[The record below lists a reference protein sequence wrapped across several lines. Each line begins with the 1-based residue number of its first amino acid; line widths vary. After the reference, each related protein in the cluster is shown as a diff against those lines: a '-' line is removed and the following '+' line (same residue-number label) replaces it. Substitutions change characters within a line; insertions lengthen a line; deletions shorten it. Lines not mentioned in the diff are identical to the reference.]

1 MCQKLDFILKNNFM
15 TNKVRESNIELLRII
30 LMIMIITHHV
40 IVHSL
45 GLNYEQSLALHDL
58 SIYYKIF
65 VNSFVVLGVNTF
77 VFISGYYG
85 MKFKIKTVISFTLQA
100 VFYSVGIYLFFLI
113 LNHNRFEFK
122 VFVLNFIPISK
133 YTWWFLSLFLGLYF
147 ISPILNKGFDL
158 LEHRS
163 KIITLVGLVYFDSF
177 SSFWWHSGLS
187 GDGYSIFHFIVLYLI
202 ARYLSVMVTKIKKPL
217 LYLILS
223 TFILVTIAFLLLYN
237 GKISRLSILF
247 SYNNPIL
254 MFSSI
259 MLFYVFKNIKIQ
271 SKFINTISGLVFGI
285 YLLHDHE
292 SVRDFICKYISKVQT
307 NYFGFE
313 FLICILSAITL
324 IFIISA
330 FIEYIRKIVFDAL
343 LNKIEFYWENNDQ
356 IQKKKEIITHYIK
369 RIFDLSYV

>member
-1 MCQKLDFILKNNFM
+1 M

-30 LMIMIITHHV
+30 LMIMIISHHV

-45 GLNYEQSLALHDL
+45 GLNYQQSLAQHDL

-65 VNSFVVLGVNTF
+65 VNSFLVLGVNTF

-85 MKFKIKTVISFTLQA
+85 MKFKTKAVISFTLQA

-113 LNHNRFEFK
+113 LNHDSFDIK
-122 VFVLNFIPISK
+122 VFILNFIPISR

-147 ISPILNKGFDL
+147 ISPILNKGFDS
-158 LEHRS
+158 LEHRN
-163 KIITLVGLVYFDSF
+163 KIITLIGLVYFDCF

-187 GDGYSIFHFIVLYLI
+187 GDGYSVFYFIVLYLV
-202 ARYLSVMVTKIKKPL
+202 ARYLSATITKIKRPF
-217 LYLILS
+217 LYLAVS
-223 TFILVTIAFLLLYN
+223 TLILVIIAFLLLYN
-237 GKISRLSILF
+237 SKMSRLSIIF

-254 MFSSI
+254 IFSSI

-292 SVRDFICKYISKVQT
+292 LVRELICKYIAKVQT

-313 FLICILSAITL
+313 FLIYIFSAIAL

-330 FIEYIRKIVFDAL
+330 FIEYIRKIVFDTL
-343 LNKIEFYWENNDQ
+343 LNKLELYWENNDQ
-356 IQKKKEIITHYIK
+356 IQKRRKIITHYIK

>member
-1 MCQKLDFILKNNFM
+1 M

-45 GLNYEQSLALHDL
+45 GLNYEQSLTQHDL

-85 MKFKIKTVISFTLQA
+85 MKFKIKAVISFTLQA

-113 LNHNRFEFK
+113 LNHNRFEIK
-122 VFVLNFIPISK
+122 VFLLNFIPISK

-163 KIITLVGLVYFDSF
+163 KIITLAGLVYFDSF

-187 GDGYSIFHFIVLYLI
+187 SDGYSIFHFIVLYLI
-202 ARYLSVMVTKIKKPL
+202 ARYLSVIVPKIYKPL
-217 LYLILS
+217 FYLVLS
-223 TFILVTIAFLLLYN
+223 TFILVIIASLLLYN
-237 GKISRLSILF
+237 GNISRLSIIF

-254 MFSSI
+254 IFSSI
-259 MLFYVFKNIKIQ
+259 MLFYAFKNIKIQ
-271 SKFINTISGLVFGI
+271 SKFINTVSGLVFGI

-292 SVRDFICKYISKVQT
+292 SVRYLISKYISKAQT
-307 NYFGFE
+307 NYFGFK
-313 FLICILSAITL
+313 FFIYILSAIIL
-324 IFIISA
+324 IFTISA

-343 LNKIEFYWENNDQ
+343 LTKMEFYLESNVQ
-356 IQKKKEIITHYIK
+356 IQKNRKIVTQYIK
-369 RIFDLSYV
+369 RILGLSYV

>member
-1 MCQKLDFILKNNFM
+1 
-15 TNKVRESNIELLRII
+15 
-30 LMIMIITHHV
+30 
-40 IVHSL
+40 
-45 GLNYEQSLALHDL
+45 
-58 SIYYKIF
+58 
-65 VNSFVVLGVNTF
+65 
-77 VFISGYYG
+77 
-85 MKFKIKTVISFTLQA
+85 
-100 VFYSVGIYLFFLI
+100 
-113 LNHNRFEFK
+113 
-122 VFVLNFIPISK
+122 
-133 YTWWFLSLFLGLYF
+133 
-147 ISPILNKGFDL
+147 
-158 LEHRS
+158 
-163 KIITLVGLVYFDSF
+163 
-177 SSFWWHSGLS
+177 
-187 GDGYSIFHFIVLYLI
+187 
-202 ARYLSVMVTKIKKPL
+202 
-217 LYLILS
+217 
-223 TFILVTIAFLLLYN
+223 
-237 GKISRLSILF
+237 
-247 SYNNPIL
+247 